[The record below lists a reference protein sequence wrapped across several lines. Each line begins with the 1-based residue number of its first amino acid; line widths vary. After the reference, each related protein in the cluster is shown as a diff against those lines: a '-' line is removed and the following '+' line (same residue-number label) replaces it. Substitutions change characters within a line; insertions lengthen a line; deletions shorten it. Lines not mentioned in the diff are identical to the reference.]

1 MQIALVTAI
10 SLHALAGVFWA
21 GTTFTLARSG
31 GSGAESLF
39 RPQMGAATLV
49 VLTGVYLWLQLHEGP
64 LSMTEHVLGIGILA
78 ALIAA
83 GVQGAIG
90 GRALWSLRNG
100 AASESDARSKVALAQ
115 RIAALLLAV
124 TVICMVAARYA

>member
-1 MQIALVTAI
+1 
-10 SLHALAGVFWA
+10 
-21 GTTFTLARSG
+21 
-31 GSGAESLF
+31 
-39 RPQMGAATLV
+39 
-49 VLTGVYLWLQLHEGP
+49 
-64 LSMTEHVLGIGILA
+64 MTEHVLGIGILA

-90 GRALWSLRNG
+90 GRALRSLRNG